1 MKRTRWYWSVANP
14 GTLVSPCLGAGMTCT
29 ICKRLTDREIEM
41 RRALLLTLML
51 LLAGVVHAD
60 AQPADKVTLELNRL
74 TAGQGGCQVFMIG
87 RNDTGRAFK
96 TLQADL
102 VTFAGDGVVNG
113 RLLVELA
120 PLDPGKTVLRLF
132 ELPEVPCEAI
142 DRVLLNEVA
151 RCEDGSGAVP
161 GCTATVETSSRA
173 KPGFFK

>member
-1 MKRTRWYWSVANP
+1 
-14 GTLVSPCLGAGMTCT
+14 
-29 ICKRLTDREIEM
+29 M
-41 RRALLLTLML
+41 RRALLHF
-51 LLAGVVHAD
+51 LAIALAASVAE
-60 AQPADKVTLELNRL
+60 AQPAEKVVLELNRL
-74 TAGQGGCQVFMIG
+74 AAGQGGCQAYMVG
-87 RNDTGRAFK
+87 RNETGRAFK

-102 VTFAGDGVVNG
+102 VTFGADGVVNG

-132 ELPEVPCEAI
+132 ELPEIPCEAI